1 MIRNHVLLKSDY
13 PKVVQLQYMRA
24 NFHDPSIVNHNFT
37 LQFQIRPIA
46 SNNKTDSHAPS
57 LSYQSNMK
65 GNAPSRS
72 NIQIERTYQSWLHA
86 DRRKHIVEK
95 LPPVQ
100 LFWGMCSKI
109 INYHHGDKKRC
120 SVLAGGTMSVSF
132 HEYDYGKFG
141 TDRHQSEIRRDC
153 KYFLDAWTSATINWA
168 FFLFLQRR

>member
-1 MIRNHVLLKSDY
+1 LNDIASTHVRALHSVHKTEDIEQLEMIRNHVLLKSDY

-72 NIQIERTYQSWLHA
+72 NIQIERTYQS
-86 DRRKHIVEK
+86 
-95 LPPVQ
+95 
-100 LFWGMCSKI
+100 
-109 INYHHGDKKRC
+109 
-120 SVLAGGTMSVSF
+120 
-132 HEYDYGKFG
+132 
-141 TDRHQSEIRRDC
+141 
-153 KYFLDAWTSATINWA
+153 
-168 FFLFLQRR
+168 